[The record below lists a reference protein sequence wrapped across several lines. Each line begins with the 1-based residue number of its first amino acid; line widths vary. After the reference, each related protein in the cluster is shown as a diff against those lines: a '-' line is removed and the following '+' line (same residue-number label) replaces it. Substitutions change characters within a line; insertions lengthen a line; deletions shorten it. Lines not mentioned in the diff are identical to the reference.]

1 MIKQLLILLGMLAV
15 IPAFAAEN
23 LIRPEGGWPNA
34 AVDAELSQA
43 EGTRVLRLS
52 KSKGWIY
59 IGDKMTIDPA
69 KTYTISMDLRSADP
83 AALSRM
89 NYIGLVMYDERN
101 RAIVRDNVQSVP
113 GAFAKVAAD
122 TPAGAVQITLDRVVD
137 LSNAAKKGLCLAINA
152 KEDFSDMPNPT
163 RTGKITK
170 VQTVD
175 GKTVV
180 TLAAPYAKAL
190 PAGTPVRVHYIMAGF
205 SYGILLGG
213 LGAEWKHYT
222 VRVSGVAMDG
232 SAGYDKFWP
241 GAKTFQLLF
250 VVNPNANIQSSVLIK
265 NISVTAE

>member
-152 KEDFSDMPNPT
+152 KEDFSDMPN
-163 RTGKITK
+163 RNCTGKITK

-175 GKTVV
+175 GKTVF
-180 TLAAPYAKAL
+180 TLAKPYADAL
-190 PAGTPVRVHYIMAGF
+190 PAGTQVRVHYIMAGF

-222 VRVSGVAMDG
+222 VRVSGFAMDG

-250 VVNPNANIQSSVLIK
+250 VVNPNANIPSSVLVK